1 VQETLIHCFPFR
13 PAFLREEKE
22 ALEILAYYHRIPALN
37 YCVRCHSQNLEARPI
52 ISYRLTV
59 FLGKYPESEFESRS
73 VFTSTCS
80 SECHLFIFYE
90 RRFVPQ
96 ASNIRL
102 HWDHS
107 PGAAAIRASL
117 RYHYCYYYCFGQC
130 KRILSHFACYCI
142 PFIRSTFSAGFYL
155 RGFDV
160 QLLCLP
166 NIELR

>member
-1 VQETLIHCFPFR
+1 MQETLIHCFPFR
-13 PAFLREEKE
+13 PAFLREKKRSLGNFGLLSSNSG
-22 ALEILAYYHRIPALN
+22 AQLLCKVSFAKFRSPSDYQLS
-37 YCVRCHSQNLEARPI
+37 VDS
-52 ISYRLTV
+52 
-59 FLGKYPESEFESRS
+59 FFGKYPESEFESRS